1 MNALAVHRQTPGLSV
16 RDPRGLTVRA
26 VSYWRD
32 SALAPAQA
40 RVNRSVI
47 DSVGR
52 VVAEWDPRLVAQP
65 TAPANLTRVYSLSNK
80 VLGSNSV
87 DAGWRTSLFAEAGQ
101 QVHGWDARGNERWI
115 EYDTLL
121 RPVAVFEQA
130 ACVERLHY
138 AEAAPHF
145 GVHNQCGQLIRH
157 DNPAGTQH
165 FNEFGLAGAVLEQ
178 HQHFLQRLDVPD
190 WPLPLDERDDLL
202 ERAAGARTTLQFN
215 PVGNVLEQTD
225 AQGNRQRFNHTIDG
239 QLREAWLQLKN
250 ATVPQRLVHEI
261 RYNAQGQVERQTA
274 GNKVTS
280 RFDYCPKTGLLIR
293 LWAAGPGDEPLQD
306 LRYVHDPVGNILSLE
321 DKALPV
327 RFYANQRI
335 EPINRYTYDSLY
347 QLIEATGWEA
357 GSANRGP
364 AHIEDP
370 AAVANYR
377 QTYRYDAGGNLLEL
391 IHHGPQQH
399 GRMLTAAKHSN
410 RCLPEVGG
418 RPPTEAQIAEGFDAN
433 GNLLVLDRG
442 RTLSWDARNQLSHVH
457 TVERTLGLDDTER
470 YVYGADGMRQ
480 RKISSSQTNTRTVI
494 SETRYLPAGLEVRR
508 VDADV
513 MQVIKVQAGR
523 ETVQVLHWETPPPR
537 QLAKDQYR
545 YNLSDHLGS
554 CSLELDSG
562 AKVISRETYHP
573 YGSTAF
579 IERGDSSAE
588 SYRTLR
594 YSGKERDA
602 TGMYYYGA
610 RYYMPWRQRWINP
623 DPLGEVDGLN
633 FYCMVLNNPIV
644 FRDLTGNESVRS
656 YFDEKDIEG
665 YSSVFS
671 SIKSG
676 ISAQG
681 LNPSKTL
688 YLMVGRSPQVLG
700 MFIEQQGYSTALLQ
714 MSGMSAGG
722 AKVRKLEDLSD
733 EERANRSRFIEAAIN
748 GKDAGMQAIVMID
761 FSVTGNS
768 ISRAHEMLSDYY
780 TLKGSGISI
789 KMAVISR
796 DTDKPT
802 KDPQDVAIL
811 QGKNNVLFD
820 PVSRKGYL
828 QMHERGVLRFLK
840 VQRSEVDKGLSYT
853 DRFSYK
859 RVDQGGQ
866 ATVDPERRLRLGV
879 MMRRAIE
886 EFPETTAKNAKNL
899 KNQRYGLGL
908 VASGVSGVK
917 TYINAHNSKRQTWF
931 QRVFS

>member
-1 MNALAVHRQTPGLSV
+1 MNAPAVHRQTPGLSV

-80 VLGSNSV
+80 VLGSDSV
-87 DAGWRTSLFAEAGQ
+87 DAGWRASLFAEAGQ

-145 GVHNQCGQLIRH
+145 GAHNQCGQLIRH

-202 ERAAGARTTLQFN
+202 ERAAGARSTLQFN
-215 PVGNVLEQTD
+215 PLGNVLEQTD

-261 RYNAQGQVERQTA
+261 CYNAQGQVERQTA

-280 RFDYCPKTGLLIR
+280 RFDYCPKNGRLIR

-306 LRYVHDPVGNILSLE
+306 LRYVYDPVGNILSIE

-377 QTYRYDAGGNLLEL
+377 QTYRYDAGANLLEL

-399 GRMLTAAKHSN
+399 GRVLTAARHSN

-513 MQVIKVQAGR
+513 MQVIKVQVGR

-554 CSLELDSG
+554 CSLELDSE
-562 AKVISRETYHP
+562 ARVISRETYHP
-573 YGSTAF
+573 FGSTAF
-579 IERGDSSAE
+579 AERGDSSEE

-594 YSGKERDA
+594 YSGKEQDA
-602 TGMYYYGA
+602 TGLYYFGR
-610 RYYMPWRQRWINP
+610 RYYLCGLQRWSAA
-623 DPLGEVDGLN
+623 DPAGTVDGLN
-633 FYCMVLNNPIV
+633 LYCMVGNRPLV
-644 FRDLTGNESVRS
+644 YRDNSGLVKEWVNGAVPYEPAEVV
-656 YFDEKDIEG
+656 
-665 YSSVFS
+665 SSPEREQEAPGAAS
-671 SIKSG
+671 SS
-676 ISAQG
+676 
-681 LNPSKTL
+681 
-688 YLMVGRSPQVLG
+688 
-700 MFIEQQGYSTALLQ
+700 STALSPEGAAALPAVDGKPRWTIQ
-714 MSGMSAGG
+714 RYLRKVPPGQRNLVVGCGASPEGTTVMGFSGTSCSLGSTHARDFTVDIDSGARPDLAFDFTLYKGTPLGINGPGQFDTVSFEYLNRGPRHPFTQNHFDVWFNAANELLVPGGEVRFYNAHQPYLDLAVVQLKKRGYSIVKRNVTEAG
-722 AKVRKLEDLSD
+722 
-733 EERANRSRFIEAAIN
+733 ANRHIKGAVYVVGIKPGRSL
-748 GKDAGMQAIVMID
+748 M
-761 FSVTGNS
+761 SS
-768 ISRAHEMLSDYY
+768 LSQW
-780 TLKGSGISI
+780 
-789 KMAVISR
+789 A
-796 DTDKPT
+796 
-802 KDPQDVAIL
+802 
-811 QGKNNVLFD
+811 
-820 PVSRKGYL
+820 
-828 QMHERGVLRFLK
+828 LR
-840 VQRSEVDKGLSYT
+840 
-853 DRFSYK
+853 
-859 RVDQGGQ
+859 
-866 ATVDPERRLRLGV
+866 
-879 MMRRAIE
+879 
-886 EFPETTAKNAKNL
+886 
-899 KNQRYGLGL
+899 
-908 VASGVSGVK
+908 
-917 TYINAHNSKRQTWF
+917 
-931 QRVFS
+931 

>member
-87 DAGWRTSLFAEAGQ
+87 DAGWRASLFAEADQ
-101 QVHGWDARGNERWI
+101 QVHGWDACGNERWI

-145 GVHNQCGQLIRH
+145 GAHNQCGQLIRH

-215 PVGNVLEQTD
+215 PLGNVLEQTD

-274 GNKVTS
+274 GNKVVS
-280 RFDYCPKTGLLIR
+280 VFDYCPKDGR
-293 LWAAGPGDEPLQD
+293 LTRLRARQPGGELLQD
-306 LRYVHDPVGNILSLE
+306 LNYVYDPVGNILSLE

-327 RFYANQRI
+327 RFFGNQRI
-335 EPINRYTYDSLY
+335 EPISRYTYDSLY

-364 AHIEDP
+364 AQQEDP
-370 AAVANYR
+370 AAAANYR
-377 QTYRYDAGGNLLEL
+377 QTYRYDEGGNLLEL

-399 GRMLTAAKHSN
+399 GRVLTAAKHSN
-410 RCLPEVGG
+410 RCLPEVDG
-418 RPPTEAQIAEGFDAN
+418 RPPTEAEIAEAFDAN
-433 GNLLVLDRG
+433 GNLLMLDRG

-457 TVERTLGLDDTER
+457 RVERTLRLNDTER

-480 RKISSSQTNTRTVI
+480 RKVRTTQTNARTVV
-494 SETRYLPAGLEVRR
+494 SETRYLPGLETRD
-508 VDADV
+508 VDGEKLHV
-513 MQVIKVQAGR
+513 VTVQAGR
-523 ETVQVLHWETPPPR
+523 ATVQVLHWEGAVPQ
-537 QLAKDQYR
+537 QLASDQYR
-545 YNLSDHLGS
+545 YNFSDHLGS
-554 CSLELDSG
+554 CSLELDSE
-562 AKVISRETYHP
+562 ARVISRETYHP
-573 YGSTAF
+573 FGTTAF
-579 IERGDSSAE
+579 TQKGDSSEE

-602 TGMYYYGA
+602 TGLYYYGL
-610 RYYMPWRQRWINP
+610 RYYAPWLNRWVNP
-623 DPLGEVDGLN
+623 DPAGDIDGLN
-633 FYCMVLNNPIV
+633 FFRFVRNNSITLIDRQGLVPQVPERVDEDEFKEVSECLARRMEGIAKSENKKKKSAEADLKKINNSGKKNLQKEAVQDDKARLEKLIESSSAKEGKANQAATMFGEYARAGDKYVLRGDDARPV
-644 FRDLTGNESVRS
+644 GVMSLTLDVQSNAKKIETVATDIETSGNGALLIAHAVNESERAGLEGVVTLIDVSAGSDSAGDASKNIYS
-656 YFDEKDIEG
+656 YFGFETIDDEPGKMKLVP
-665 YSSVFS
+665 STSVLW
-671 SIKSG
+671 KK
-676 ISAQG
+676 
-681 LNPSKTL
+681 N
-688 YLMVGRSPQVLG
+688 
-700 MFIEQQGYSTALLQ
+700 
-714 MSGMSAGG
+714 GG
-722 AKVRKLEDLSD
+722 TWERVRK
-733 EERANRSRFIEAAIN
+733 
-748 GKDAGMQAIVMID
+748 Q
-761 FSVTGNS
+761 
-768 ISRAHEMLSDYY
+768 
-780 TLKGSGISI
+780 
-789 KMAVISR
+789 
-796 DTDKPT
+796 KP
-802 KDPQDVAIL
+802 
-811 QGKNNVLFD
+811 
-820 PVSRKGYL
+820 
-828 QMHERGVLRFLK
+828 
-840 VQRSEVDKGLSYT
+840 
-853 DRFSYK
+853 
-859 RVDQGGQ
+859 
-866 ATVDPERRLRLGV
+866 
-879 MMRRAIE
+879 
-886 EFPETTAKNAKNL
+886 
-899 KNQRYGLGL
+899 
-908 VASGVSGVK
+908 
-917 TYINAHNSKRQTWF
+917 
-931 QRVFS
+931 